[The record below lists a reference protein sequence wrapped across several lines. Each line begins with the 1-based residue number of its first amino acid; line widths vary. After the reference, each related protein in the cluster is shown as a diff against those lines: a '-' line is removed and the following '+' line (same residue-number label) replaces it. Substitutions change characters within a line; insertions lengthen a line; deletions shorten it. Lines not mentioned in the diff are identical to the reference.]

1 MLGVILLHYNG
12 APGHAM
18 DAVVPGSLNFYII
31 FTLENLFVCAVDLF
45 LLISGFF
52 LCTGGRRSGWKALEL
67 IIQVILYAEG
77 VYLLRVLLHLERFS
91 VSGVLM
97 QLVPDN
103 YFVILYVTVY
113 LLSPYLNLLARGLA
127 GKGKTFRTCLILMGA
142 LFSVWTLVTDLGA
155 ELLGAQWQGI
165 STIAMQ
171 GSQNGYTIVNF
182 VMMYLIGAYLRL
194 DRTESRPT
202 GKLLAAFIGNAVILT
217 GASAAAKLQ
226 GLPITEILWAYCNP
240 LVMVNAVLIFQL
252 FRQLKMPAVK
262 WINTLASGAFSVY
275 LLHAMFLQFA
285 RVPWA
290 AEQNAA
296 VLLGHMALT
305 AAAIYLL
312 CWCAHMVYHWVTE
325 PVFRALRKRFPL
337 LLPET
342 GEA

>member
-12 APGHAM
+12 SPGHAM
-18 DAVVPGSLNFYII
+18 DAAVPGSLNFYILLAAESI
-31 FTLENLFVCAVDLF
+31 FICAVNLFM
-45 LLISGFF
+45 LISGYF

-67 IIQVILYAEG
+67 IVQVILFSEG
-77 VYLLRVLLHLERFS
+77 VYLLRVLLGLDAFLVGGMLSR
-91 VSGVLM
+91 
-97 QLVPDN
+97 LVPSN

-155 ELLGAQWQGI
+155 ALLGVQCQGI

-182 VMMYLIGAYLRL
+182 GMMYLIGAYLRL
-194 DRTESRPT
+194 DRTESQPK
-202 GKLLAAFIGNAVILT
+202 GKLLAAFIGNVVILT
-217 GASAAAKLQ
+217 GASAAAKLR
-226 GLPITEILWAYCNP
+226 GLAVTEILWAYCNP
-240 LVMVNAVLIFQL
+240 LVMVNAVLIFQV
-252 FRQLKMPAVK
+252 FRQLKMPSVR

-275 LLHAMFLQFA
+275 LLHGMFLQFA
-285 RVPWA
+285 WVPWA

-305 AAAIYLL
+305 AAAIYLV
-312 CWCAHMVYHWVTE
+312 CWCAHMVYHWVTD